1 MGEARGVEAAS
12 CVSNGGSVLAR
23 PKWETP
29 ELTVTP
35 AADARLTAN
44 QPGDDDGTS

>member
-1 MGEARGVEAAS
+1 MGEARGVEAAN
-12 CVSNGGSVLAR
+12 CVTSGEMAPAR